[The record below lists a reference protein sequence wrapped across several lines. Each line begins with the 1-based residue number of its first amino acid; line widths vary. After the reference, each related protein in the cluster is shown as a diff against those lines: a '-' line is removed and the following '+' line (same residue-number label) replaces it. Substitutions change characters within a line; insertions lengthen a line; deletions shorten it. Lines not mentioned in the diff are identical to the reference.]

1 MARVFKAALIVL
13 NFKASRE
20 VWRSV
25 AQYSVLL
32 EVSTAA
38 TCRVLRGAA
47 TQSFQTKL
55 NPHSHLQGRYGGY
68 ALLIHVLAPYL
79 FVVSRLFI
87 SIVRPA

>member
-13 NFKASRE
+13 NFKTSRE
-20 VWRSV
+20 SM

-38 TCRVLRGAA
+38 TRRVLRGAA

-55 NPHSHLQGRYGGY
+55 NPHS
-68 ALLIHVLAPYL
+68 YL
-79 FVVSRLFI
+79 
-87 SIVRPA
+87 